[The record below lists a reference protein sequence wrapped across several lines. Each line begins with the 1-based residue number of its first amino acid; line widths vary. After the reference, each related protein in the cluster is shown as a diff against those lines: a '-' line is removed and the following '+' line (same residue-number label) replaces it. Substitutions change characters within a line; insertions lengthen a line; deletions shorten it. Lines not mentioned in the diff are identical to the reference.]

1 MELIERELP
10 PGVAAGR
17 GGGLRAAR
25 MSNTGSM
32 PLLRRNGDDPPHGSP
47 PTSKTAWGRLVTERH
62 NRASQGLL
70 AAEIILFILV
80 LLFLSYGERIP
91 IGP

>member
-1 MELIERELP
+1 
-10 PGVAAGR
+10 
-17 GGGLRAAR
+17 
-25 MSNTGSM
+25 
-32 PLLRRNGDDPPHGSP
+32 LLRGEGDDPPHGSP
-47 PTSKTAWGRLVTERH
+47 PTSKTAWRRLVTERH

-80 LLFLSYGERIP
+80 LVVLSYGERIP

>member
-32 PLLRRNGDDPPHGSP
+32 PLLRRNGDDPPHGAP
-47 PTSKTAWGRLVTERH
+47 PTSKTCRDGLRTERH

-70 AAEIILFILV
+70 AVEIILFLLV
-80 LLFLSYGERIP
+80 LVFLSYGERIP
-91 IGP
+91 VGP

>member
-1 MELIERELP
+1 
-10 PGVAAGR
+10 
-17 GGGLRAAR
+17 

-32 PLLRRNGDDPPHGSP
+32 PLLRRDGDDPLHGSP
-47 PTSKTAWGRLVTERH
+47 PASKAARDGRRTERH

-70 AAEIILFILV
+70 AVEIILFLLV
-80 LLFLSYGERIP
+80 LVFLSYGERIP

>member
-1 MELIERELP
+1 
-10 PGVAAGR
+10 
-17 GGGLRAAR
+17 

-32 PLLRRNGDDPPHGSP
+32 PLLRRDGDDLPHGSP
-47 PTSKTAWGRLVTERH
+47 PTSKTARDGLRTERH

-70 AAEIILFILV
+70 AVEIILFLLV
-80 LLFLSYGERIP
+80 FLFLSYGERIP

>member
-1 MELIERELP
+1 
-10 PGVAAGR
+10 
-17 GGGLRAAR
+17 
-25 MSNTGSM
+25 MSNAGSM
-32 PLLRRNGDDPPHGSP
+32 PLARRDGDDPPHGAP
-47 PTSKTAWGRLVTERH
+47 PTSKTARDGLRTERH

-70 AAEIILFILV
+70 AIETILFLLV